1 MVGHMRQRIL
11 LVSLLVVSILAVP
24 PTATATTTH
33 RSSCSFPVSKTDA
46 TGKKVTLE
54 EKPQRVVTLSPS
66 AAQTMWEIGARDK
79 VVGVTQYANYLNG
92 AEKKAN
98 VSGTGESFVNVETV
112 VSLEPDLVLA
122 PNTVSKET
130 VKKLRDAG
138 VTVYAYRSATTIE
151 DVYRDT
157 VVTGTLVGDCGGA
170 KKTVSWMKDRIRT
183 VRQTVDGERRPDV
196 LYLFY
201 GYTSGNGTFIDQ
213 IIRAAG
219 GNNVATEGGI
229 SGYKQIS
236 KEVVVKQDPDWIV
249 RNEQDPAVPD
259 EAGYQNL
266 TAVRKNRTVVVPI
279 EYMNQPAPRVVYAIV
294 TLTKRFHPDAY
305 ATANGT
311 NTDTTT
317 TAPGTTAGTANAPA
331 NSEKTTTESNGQPGF
346 GVTSALV
353 AIAGALLFVRRWQ

>member
-1 MVGHMRQRIL
+1 MRQRIL

-33 RSSCSFPVSKTDA
+33 QSSCSFPVSVADA
-46 TGKKVTLE
+46 TGTEVMLE

-66 AAQTMWEIGARDK
+66 AAQIMWEIGAKDK

-98 VSGTGESFVNVETV
+98 VSGTGESFVNVEMV

-138 VTVYAYRSATTIE
+138 VTVYAYQSATTIE

-157 VVTGTLVGDCGGA
+157 TVTGTLVGECGGA
-170 KKTVSWMKDRIRT
+170 KETVSWMKDRIGT
-183 VRQTVDGERRPDV
+183 VRQAVKGEQRPDA

-201 GYTSGNGTFIDQ
+201 GYTSGKGTFINE
-213 IIRAAG
+213 IIQTAG
-219 GNNVATEGGI
+219 GNNVAAEVGI
-229 SGYKQIS
+229 SDYQQIS
-236 KEVVVKQDPDWIV
+236 KEVVVKQDPDWIIL
-249 RNEQDPAVPD
+249 NDQDPSVPD

-279 EYMNQPAPRVVYAIV
+279 EYMNQPAPRVVYVI
-294 TLTKRFHPDAY
+294 TKLAKHFHPDAY
-305 ATANGT
+305 AAANATTKDTTAETTTKTT
-311 NTDTTT
+311 NT
-317 TAPGTTAGTANAPA
+317 PA
-331 NSEKTTTESNGQPGF
+331 ESEETTTTESNGQPGF

-353 AIAGALLFVRRWQ
+353 AMVGALLFVRRWQ